1 MRNWIANLK
10 KWDGRNYYINRFNA
24 YDEVFI
30 IFDCHTCGDPTAGSY
45 IGPIMSNMCWECN
58 NKHTE
63 TWTNIN
69 RR

>member
-10 KWDGRNYYINRFNA
+10 KWDGKRYYQPTNNE
-24 YDEVFI
+24 DNI
-30 IFDCHTCGDPTAGSY
+30 IFDCSHCGDPTAGSY
-45 IGPIMSNMCWECN
+45 DGPIMSNMCWECN

-63 TWTNIN
+63 TWANIN